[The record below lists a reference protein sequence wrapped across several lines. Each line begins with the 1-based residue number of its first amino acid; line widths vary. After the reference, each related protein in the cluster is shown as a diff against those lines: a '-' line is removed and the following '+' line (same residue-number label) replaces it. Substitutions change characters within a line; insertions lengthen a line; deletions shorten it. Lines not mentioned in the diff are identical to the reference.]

1 VNWTALIPIK
11 PDGERKTRLA
21 GRLTPEERT
30 RLAQALLDHLIGEL
44 GAVAAIDTIVLL
56 SAEPSAAPDVGWIE
70 DKGRG
75 LNPELEVARETLGPR
90 ALLVIHAD
98 LPLVGAADIA
108 ALLAAAEAT
117 GCAIAADRHGS
128 GTNALAL
135 ADGRTFGFRFG
146 PGSLA
151 LHRAE
156 SGNDCRIVE
165 RPGLAID
172 CDTPDDLDCAIA
184 GGFVFPSA
192 Q

>member
-21 GRLTPEERT
+21 GRLGPEERS
-30 RLAQALLDHLIGEL
+30 RLAHALLDRLVGAL
-44 GAVAAIDTIVLL
+44 GSVARIERIVLL
-56 SAEPSAAPDVGWIE
+56 SAQPAAAPDIGWIGDE
-70 DKGRG
+70 GRG
-75 LNPELEVARETLGPR
+75 LNPELEEARAALRAP

-98 LPLVGAADIA
+98 LPLIAADDIA
-108 ALLAAAEAT
+108 ALLTAAEKA
-117 GCAIAADRHGS
+117 GCAIAADRHGG

-135 ADGRTFGFRFG
+135 ADGRTFRFRFG

-156 SGNDCRIVE
+156 GGRDCRVVE

-184 GGFVFPSA
+184 GGFVLPD